1 MLHGKKRSIDHTW
14 FSARYYVEK
23 NKKLKRVKHDV
34 WDEKKDETSAVNA
47 YKEKK

>member
-1 MLHGKKRSIDHTW
+1 MVRKDQLIIHD